1 MSQNQPKTRRRPVQ
15 DLIAPKEPL
24 MVFRGQNVAM
34 LLPLV
39 LGLMA
44 SLAVFFALQTT
55 QRVFELQESIGLAN
69 SELTVFVPSTP
80 GLTPSLTDPAVN
92 RAMDA
97 LQNTEGL
104 GRIEVLD
111 RQQTQLLVEKALGN
125 AVTAQ
130 VPLPTIISIK
140 RARRPDLD
148 VANLRADLDR
158 AAPGAMVDDNQAQ
171 RQHLQSARLTEL
183 TKGLGLIAAVFIVVS
198 ITSALVIGQ
207 SVDLQTEVIHVL
219 YISGAPDRLI
229 LSQFV
234 GFALRSA
241 MMGIG
246 FGCLAGWL
254 LQALYWPRI
263 FREPSVILPLQVPVM
278 ILVVT
283 LLVAVAVIS
292 ARGNVLR
299 KLKRTF

>member
-1 MSQNQPKTRRRPVQ
+1 MTQNQAKSARRPVR

-24 MVFRGQNVAM
+24 MVFRGQNAAM
-34 LLPLV
+34 LLPLI

-55 QRVFELQESIGLAN
+55 QKLYELQESIGLAN
-69 SELTVFVPSTP
+69 SELTIFVPSTP
-80 GLTPSLTDPAVN
+80 GLTPTLTDPAVT

-97 LQNTEGL
+97 LQNTAGL

-111 RQQTQLLVEKALGN
+111 RQQTQQLVERALGN

-130 VPLPTIISIK
+130 VPLPTIISVQ
-140 RARRPDLD
+140 RARRPDVD
-148 VANLRADLDR
+148 VAQLRTRLDR
-158 AAPGAMVDDNQAQ
+158 AAPGAMVDDNQAL
-171 RQHLQSARLTEL
+171 RQQLQAARVTEL
-183 TKGLGLIAAVFIVVS
+183 TKGSGLILAVFVVVS

-207 SVDLQTEVIHVL
+207 SVDLQTDVIHVL
-219 YISGAPDRLI
+219 YISGAPDRII

-241 MMGIG
+241 IIG
-246 FGCLAGWL
+246 VGLGCLVGWL

-278 ILVVT
+278 ILVVS
-283 LLVAVAVIS
+283 LLIMVAVIS